1 MKVPDQ
7 TILQS
12 LAKGVTILMK
22 TFFFSL
28 VPLSEN
34 PTKGVTSDENI
45 NRKNLNG

>member
-22 TFFFSL
+22 IFFSL

-34 PTKGVTSDENI
+34 PSKGVTSDENI